1 MYRVREKRRRG
12 IRRVKQAREFP
23 CRKISKPLYFANWD
37 SACSFC
43 VLAGLRLKQISL
55 V

>member
-1 MYRVREKRRRG
+1 MYKVRAKYRRG
-12 IRRVKQAREFP
+12 IKRIKYPKKFPHRKAARA
-23 CRKISKPLYFANWD
+23 LYFSNWD

-43 VLAGLRLKQISL
+43 ATAGLRLKQISL